1 MAVAVG
7 DRDRQSS
14 RSKVSRNTAELN
26 NAGLLLSRWGMV
38 SNCLSMSPILGWTDW
53 TGRSR
58 APPV

>member
-26 NAGLLLSRWGMV
+26 NAGLLLSRWGDGV
-38 SNCLSMSPILGWTDW
+38 ELLVHESHFRLD
-53 TGRSR
+53 
-58 APPV
+58 